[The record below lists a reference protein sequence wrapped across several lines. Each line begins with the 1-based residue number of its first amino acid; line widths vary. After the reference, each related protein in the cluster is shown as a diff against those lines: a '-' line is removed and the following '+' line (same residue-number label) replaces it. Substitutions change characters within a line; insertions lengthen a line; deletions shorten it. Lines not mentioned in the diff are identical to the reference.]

1 MGPSAYPQTRR
12 EFLHHAH
19 VIKIEERYAGLH
31 RSGHRHF
38 VAVGQQVIAQGEA
51 GVPPKQPHEGGRK
64 HHPPPPPSDP
74 FLDHSHRRPPP
85 KSHPPHTSPHHPSKN
100 SALTSQSLLS
110 L

>member
-19 VIKIEERYAGLH
+19 VIKIEERDAGLH

-51 GVPPKQPHEGGRK
+51 AVPTTIRAQPGGK
-64 HHPPPPPSDP
+64 PAGPSPATQPLLKAAAGAASPISTPPRTSHSSAADP
-74 FLDHSHRRPPP
+74 LP
-85 KSHPPHTSPHHPSKN
+85 T
-100 SALTSQSLLS
+100 LTR
-110 L
+110 